1 MLYSSF
7 PAQSLT
13 DMTISCIRDHMV
25 VEAQFAL
32 SLLTPNDD
40 LLAVSQALIQ
50 HPHTGLW
57 RIYFENK
64 RIENAI
70 EPCLSAM
77 YSHAQVIADS
87 TAFDPTWDEIVVEL
101 QQARKR
107 IYDKCSTLYDV
118 YNKAKEWQDA
128 KTQQEILG
136 VLTDFSQLTNIVE
149 DLASSYQ
156 PSLWTTLLENV
167 SLKGALTTQHY
178 SRLVAVLLCRAKSES
193 DTKWVHLLTQYLMD
207 GYPNTY
213 QEVLLYT
220 PEYHS
225 AIHEYAAHRILM
237 HCCSTEI
244 SHVQETVKWLKLLLV
259 LSSQPTMLA
268 CLQQRNAFNMVFG
281 HCIQHLNAEQIFQ
294 MYRLFPHQ
302 LPTVLEHT
310 HRSLENYRTMQS
322 YLAYRTAYDLLKKLF
337 QVEDVRIVIQADQVF
352 CDVLNVPC
360 VSQLYAES
368 TRPAPFTPNYS
379 ATVAASA
386 STAVS
391 SSALGQSG
399 DAAEPS
405 PRRRLQRQQ
414 AFHR

>member
-13 DMTISCIRDHMV
+13 DMTVSCIRDHMV

-40 LLAVSQALIQ
+40 LQAVSQALIQ
-50 HPHTGLW
+50 HPHPGLW
-57 RIYFENK
+57 RIYFENM
-64 RIENAI
+64 RIQNAI

-77 YSHAQVIADS
+77 HAHAQVIADS
-87 TAFDPTWDEIVVEL
+87 TAFDPSWDEIVVEL

-107 IYDKCSTLYDV
+107 IYDKCSSLYDV
-118 YNKAKEWQDA
+118 YTKAKEWQDA

-136 VLTDFSQLTNIVE
+136 VLADFSQLTNIVE
-149 DLASSYQ
+149 DLASSYH
-156 PSLWTTLLENV
+156 PSLWATLLENPL
-167 SLKGALTTQHY
+167 LKNALTTQHY
-178 SRLVAVLLCRAKSES
+178 SRLVAVLLCRAKAEN
-193 DTKWVHLLTQYLMD
+193 DAKWVHLLTQYLLE

-244 SHVQETVKWLKLLLV
+244 SHVHETVKWLKMLLV

-302 LPTVLEHT
+302 LPCVLDHA
-310 HRSLENYRTMQS
+310 HRYLENYRTMQS

-337 QVEDVRIVIQADQVF
+337 QVEDARIVIQADQLF

-360 VSQLYAES
+360 VSQLYVEP
-368 TRPAPFTPNYS
+368 TNPAPFTPNYA
-379 ATVAASA
+379 ATVAACN
-386 STAVS
+386 STAAA
-391 SSALGQSG
+391 SSAMEQS
-399 DAAEPS
+399 ATNASRPLL
-405 PRRRLQRQQ
+405 RRQSSFRNN
-414 AFHR
+414 